1 MLRRTATMLGTAAA
15 AFLLTTTAALAADD
29 ELISA
34 GEDNVKYRRS
44 CDTVYFGAVGTTYA
58 LTRKDKGGTCKGHA
72 WVRAYT
78 YSGWTSWQN
87 GSTDVE
93 ISSSG
98 GHITRAQHKGC
109 ADCQVHSTELRWL
122 D

>member
-1 MLRRTATMLGTAAA
+1 MLRRTATVLGAAAA
-15 AFLLTTTAALAADD
+15 AFLLTTTTAAAADSI
-29 ELISA
+29 ISA
-34 GEDNVKYRRS
+34 GEDNIKWRRS

-58 LTRKDKGGTCKGHA
+58 LTRKDAGGSCQGDA

-78 YSGWTSWQN
+78 YSGWTSWVHS
-87 GSTDVE
+87 STKAE

-109 ADCQVHSTELRWL
+109 ADCTVYSTELRSL